1 MHRLFFT
8 LFLLSTITLNVRA
21 DTCPRNMQADFSSGM
36 MKDAGELTTH
46 IFEAAH
52 PDVLMCMPSDTPADA
67 GDLIGKVIPGTEPD
81 SFVCAYPRLLGVVV
95 QDTQYTANF
104 DWLDANYEQLATWL
118 SSFAHIE
125 KNDNGYQYISR
136 SYYVF
141 KNRNQNAGHLDICV
155 QSTVGKGFEFG
166 YETESDNGEKSCGL
180 FVGALYF
187 SPFFRPALN
196 DQSESDEGSNE
207 GSNAAPSPQNCARC
221 WLSKNEGGNEVSYAA
236 NDEDDF
242 CSKCESPSFQGDC
255 PRCTCTVEQFSP
267 ACHLCNGD
275 GCNPFRCSI
284 FTTWDACPSGSTFY
298 ENILCFGLSCPKK
311 PVCIRKRCH
320 KKSE

>member
-1 MHRLFFT
+1 MKPLMHRLFFT
-8 LFLLSTITLNVRA
+8 LLLLSTITLNVRA
-21 DTCPRNMQADFSSGM
+21 DTCPRNTQADFSSGM
-36 MKDAGELTTH
+36 MKGAGELTTD

-52 PDVLMCMPSDTPADA
+52 PDVLMCMPSDTRADA

-118 SSFAHIE
+118 TSFAHIE
-125 KNDNGYQYISR
+125 KNDNGYYYVSR

-166 YETESDNGEKSCGL
+166 YETVSDNGENSCGL

-207 GSNAAPSPQNCARC
+207 GSN
-221 WLSKNEGGNEVSYAA
+221 EVSYAA

-242 CSKCESPSFQGDC
+242 CSKCESPSFHGDC

-284 FTTWDACPSGSTFY
+284 FTTWDSCPSGSTFY

-311 PVCIRKRCH
+311 PVCSRKRCH

>member
-1 MHRLFFT
+1 MKPLIHRLFFA
-8 LFLLSTITLNVRA
+8 LVLLSTITLNVRA
-21 DTCPRNMQADFSSGM
+21 DTCPGNMQAGSSSGM
-36 MKDAGELTTH
+36 MKDAGELTTD

-52 PDVLMCMPSDTPADA
+52 PDVLMCMPSDTGTDA
-67 GDLIGKVIPGTEPD
+67 GNLIGKVIPGTAPD

-95 QDTQYTANF
+95 QDTQHTANF
-104 DWLDANYEQLATWL
+104 DWLDATYEQLATWL
-118 SSFAHIE
+118 TSFAHIE
-125 KNDNGYQYISR
+125 KNDNGYQYVSR

-166 YETESDNGEKSCGL
+166 YETVSDNGEKSCGL

-196 DQSESDEGSNE
+196 DQSESDKGSNE
-207 GSNAAPSPQNCARC
+207 GSN
-221 WLSKNEGGNEVSYAA
+221 KVSYAA
-236 NDEDDF
+236 GNEDDF
-242 CSKCESPSFQGDC
+242 CSKCESPSFHGDC
-255 PRCTCTVEQFSP
+255 SRCTCTVEQFSP

-284 FTTWDACPSGSTFY
+284 FTTWDSCPPGSTFY
-298 ENILCFGLSCPKK
+298 ENIVCYGLSCPSK
-311 PVCIRKRCH
+311 PVCSRKRCH
-320 KKSE
+320 KKPE